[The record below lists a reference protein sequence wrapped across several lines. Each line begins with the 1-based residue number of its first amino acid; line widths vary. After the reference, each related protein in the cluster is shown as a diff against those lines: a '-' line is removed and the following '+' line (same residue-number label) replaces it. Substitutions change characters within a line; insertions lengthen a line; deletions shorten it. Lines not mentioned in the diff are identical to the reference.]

1 MEIKASVTVK
11 YELGELPKYYKSQRP
26 KGGGFS
32 EVKKLIEIIMS
43 PLILYK
49 YKISQIRKVMSMK
62 NTKRLYKLH
71 WMIKVSENN
80 NTARS
85 SWISQITKS
94 LYGFIQ

>member
-11 YELGELPKYYKSQRP
+11 CELGELPKYYKSQRP

-49 YKISQIRKVMSMK
+49 YKNQS
-62 NTKRLYKLH
+62 NTQ
-71 WMIKVSENN
+71 SEVNEEYQ
-80 NTARS
+80 AA
-85 SWISQITKS
+85 
-94 LYGFIQ
+94 L

>member
-1 MEIKASVTVK
+1 MEIKAPVTVK

-49 YKISQIRKVMSMK
+49 YKNQS
-62 NTKRLYKLH
+62 NTQSDVNEEYQAAL
-71 WMIKVSENN
+71 
-80 NTARS
+80 
-85 SWISQITKS
+85 
-94 LYGFIQ
+94 